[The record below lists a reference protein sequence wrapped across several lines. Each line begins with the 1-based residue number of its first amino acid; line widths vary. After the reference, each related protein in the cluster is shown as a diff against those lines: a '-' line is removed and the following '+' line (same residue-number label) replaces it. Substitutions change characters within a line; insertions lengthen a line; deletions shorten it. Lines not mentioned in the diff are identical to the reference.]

1 MDEGL
6 IIKLYRERAGLTQ
19 AQLGKGICSV
29 THVSKIERGL
39 TQCSKEIINLICE
52 RLNID
57 LQKELEQ
64 NELLEKK
71 LHEWLEVMVKQQIAD
86 IELLKQ
92 EIEDNTFVHVSEAH
106 HFYRIL
112 VARYFLLK
120 GDMEKGRDILKSCQA
135 HWNELDRYEKNL
147 LEHTLGIYYL
157 TLNKS
162 KEAIHHLKNINPM
175 EYNNHEFYFH
185 LASAS
190 HYTNAKVKSYYYGN
204 LALSYFRKTNNFKRI
219 LDSEMLMLAQM
230 GSNDLDH
237 FEDTVQQYQSL
248 IKSCRT
254 YQEEAKEINVW
265 HNLGVEYFSKEYY
278 KEAVDVY
285 KKVLEMC
292 KSFQNPHLKLSAL
305 RGYVHS
311 CLYIENLNNK
321 EELKKCIY
329 DGKEIANK
337 TQNKTFEYVF
347 HMLDILL
354 HDEDKKDYYPFL
366 ETTFLPHLR
375 EIGNNTLITLY
386 EKELFQ
392 YYRKTSQYEKASGL
406 AVRYIEFPAQ

>member
-120 GDMEKGRDILKSCQA
+120 GEIILVKCDDFSDVFFINKEKILEEIK
-135 HWNELDRYEKNL
+135 
-147 LEHTLGIYYL
+147 
-157 TLNKS
+157 
-162 KEAIHHLKNINPM
+162 
-175 EYNNHEFYFH
+175 
-185 LASAS
+185 
-190 HYTNAKVKSYYYGN
+190 
-204 LALSYFRKTNNFKRI
+204 ALSDK
-219 LDSEMLMLAQM
+219 
-230 GSNDLDH
+230 
-237 FEDTVQQYQSL
+237 
-248 IKSCRT
+248 C
-254 YQEEAKEINVW
+254 
-265 HNLGVEYFSKEYY
+265 
-278 KEAVDVY
+278 
-285 KKVLEMC
+285 
-292 KSFQNPHLKLSAL
+292 
-305 RGYVHS
+305 
-311 CLYIENLNNK
+311 NLN
-321 EELKKCIY
+321 
-329 DGKEIANK
+329 
-337 TQNKTFEYVF
+337 V
-347 HMLDILL
+347 
-354 HDEDKKDYYPFL
+354 YPL
-366 ETTFLPHLR
+366 W
-375 EIGNNTLITLY
+375 
-386 EKELFQ
+386 
-392 YYRKTSQYEKASGL
+392 
-406 AVRYIEFPAQ
+406 